1 MSFAAM
7 QNHPQTV
14 ALLQRSL
21 QRGRVAHAY
30 LLTGASL
37 DDSATLARNLIKT
50 LNCKNPVRQGP
61 NQSPVDCCDAC
72 DECRR
77 IDQDNHPDVTWVRPE
92 SKLRIITIDQMRD
105 LMHAIHLKPM
115 ENGYKAGIVVGAE
128 RLNTQAANAFLK
140 TLEEPP
146 LKTLLILLSDE
157 PGRIME
163 TILSRCLRL
172 NLGGEN
178 SLAANAAQQAWLT
191 KFCEFAK
198 TPKKNLLIR
207 YQMLSVLVAHFAEL
221 KTQIETSFTSTS
233 PLEKYD
239 EAESSLKQKWETELN
254 AAIEAEYRRRR
265 AESLSMIQNWLRD
278 VWLETLGQSDAR
290 LCLPHLNAITKSVA
304 QHLDSERA
312 EDNINIVQNT
322 RKLLES
328 NVQEALT
335 LEVCLL
341 KLHL

>member
-7 QNHPQTV
+7 QTHPQTV

-21 QRGRVAHAY
+21 ERGRVAHAY
-30 LLTGASL
+30 LLTGGSL
-37 DDSATLARNLIKT
+37 DAAAGLARNLIKT
-50 LNCKNPVRQGP
+50 LNCRNPVRQGP

-77 IDQDNHPDVTWVRPE
+77 IDQDNHPDVAWVRPE
-92 SKLRIITIDQMRD
+92 SKLRVITVDQMRD
-105 LMHAIHLKPM
+105 LMHTIHLKAM
-115 ENGYKAGIVVGAE
+115 ENGYKAGILVGAD

-146 LKTLLILLSDE
+146 HKTILILLSDQ
-157 PGRIME
+157 PDRLLE

-172 NLGGEN
+172 NLGGDN
-178 SLAANAAQQAWLT
+178 PSLANIDPQPWLK
-191 KFCEFAK
+191 KFCEFAQAP
-198 TPKKNLLIR
+198 TKNLLTR
-207 YQMLSVLVAHFAEL
+207 YQMLGALVAHFAEI
-221 KTQIETSFTSTS
+221 KTQIETNLTAGS

-239 EAESSLKQKWETELN
+239 EAEASLRQKWETELN
-254 AAIEAEYRRRR
+254 AAIESEYRRRR
-265 AESLSMIQNWLRD
+265 AESLAIIQNWLRD

-290 LCLPHLNAITKSVA
+290 LCLPQFADLTKAVA